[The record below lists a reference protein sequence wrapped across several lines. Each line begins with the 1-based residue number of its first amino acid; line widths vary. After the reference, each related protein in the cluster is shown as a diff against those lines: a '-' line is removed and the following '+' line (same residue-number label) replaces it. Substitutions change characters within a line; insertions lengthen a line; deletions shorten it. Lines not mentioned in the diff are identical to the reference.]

1 MQSLM
6 NWSRNLPLMLAAVLA
21 TSSLLPAIAEMV
33 PALEVYGLLTV
44 LVSTLLALTL
54 RQTKVLFLSI
64 LVLWSAL
71 LAPSLI
77 ELSTQPF
84 ITINAYKFLVTI
96 AISGVMLFSD
106 GPLRR
111 RQSLFFALLI
121 GVISLL
127 GFGAFGLDEAQL
139 RAWGAA
145 TQLTMNFNSFVEIDA
160 LILCLPVV
168 CTLINLLVTR
178 RLDIHYVAVSVFA
191 LALLNS
197 QDAAQLWML
206 LITVQS
212 AFIIILLLTMSQRV
226 WRDSLTGLPGRQRL
240 DSDLKRMPVG
250 SLAAFVDIDHFKKF
264 NDKYGHAKGDL
275 VLQAVAKEL
284 ARCRF
289 AQAYRYGGEEFVLLA
304 KPMEVERFSEQL
316 NSLRERIAAKKFQ
329 LSVSVAAKP
338 VTKKSGTK
346 NSSSATAPKKAN
358 KAKGVSVHISAGV
371 GKLLLSM
378 SHQDWLK
385 QADDALYQAK
395 AAGRNCVVVT
405 KTLNERRAK
414 RR

>member
-1 MQSLM
+1 M
-6 NWSRNLPLMLAAVLA
+6 NWSRNLPLILA
-21 TSSLLPAIAEMV
+21 TALTASSLLPLIAEIV
-33 PALEVYGLLTV
+33 PALEVYGLLTL
-44 LVSTLLALTL
+44 LVATLLALTL
-54 RQTKVLFLSI
+54 RQTRVLFLSL
-64 LVLWSAL
+64 LVLWTAL
-71 LAPSLI
+71 FAPKLI
-77 ELSTQPF
+77 ALSTHPI
-84 ITINAYKFLVTI
+84 ITENAYKILVTL
-96 AISGVMLFSD
+96 AISGVMLFTD
-106 GPLRR
+106 GPFRR
-111 RQSLFFALLI
+111 KQSLFFALLI

-127 GFGAFGLDEAQL
+127 GFGAFVLNEEQL
-139 RAWGAA
+139 MAWGATTPLA
-145 TQLTMNFNSFVEIDA
+145 VNFNSFVELDA

-168 CTLINLLVTR
+168 CTLINFLITR
-178 RLDIHYVAVSVFA
+178 RLDIHYIAVSVFA

-197 QDAAQLWML
+197 PDIPQLWML

-212 AFIIILLLTMSQRV
+212 AFILVLLLTMSQRV

-264 NDKYGHAKGDL
+264 NDKYGHANGDL

-289 AQAYRYGGEEFVLLA
+289 AQAYRYGGEEFVMLA
-304 KPMEVERFSEQL
+304 KPTEVKRFTEQL

-338 VTKKSGTK
+338 AAKKTGSK
-346 NSSSATAPKKAN
+346 NSSSSTASKKAN
-358 KAKGVSVHISAGV
+358 KAKGVSVRISAGI

-405 KTLNERRAK
+405 KTLTERRVK